1 MATYLAHDAL
11 RLPAASLLAN
21 SGLCVNIEIEI
32 WLLLGVNVAT
42 ALSKIHSQLCSCA
55 STQFQKSFAARTI
68 TEWSGIHYQTL
79 MKLVDTP

>member
-21 SGLCVNIEIEI
+21 SELCVNIEIEI

-42 ALSKIHSQLCSCA
+42 ALYLFGLRIHSLLA
-55 STQFQKSFAARTI
+55 SAI
-68 TEWSGIHYQTL
+68 TYLLTYF
-79 MKLVDTP
+79 